1 MKKPQPSDA
10 YQRFVKSID
19 NLSLDDWR
27 EGEGYDLDALEEI
40 RPKERP
46 LAIQLLSE
54 RLDNHGDWRDVEA
67 LAAIDLPEAREQLRK
82 ATKHANYQVNLR
94 AAEELDG
101 LGEDINMEELIIAAL
116 RGSEIYT
123 GLTQAL
129 ELAEEHPSERIK
141 DTLLDIA
148 VNGSDEGSRVNCA
161 GLALYLGGKASEA
174 FDWDYRPLFLKFG
187 EEDRAIRLEGYRE
200 MCGLLGI
207 APALS

>member
-1 MKKPQPSDA
+1 MPKSQPSDA
-10 YQRFVKSID
+10 YQRFVSSID
-19 NLSLDDWR
+19 NLSVEDWR
-27 EGEGYDLDALEEI
+27 EGEGYDLDALVEI
-40 RPKERP
+40 RKKERP
-46 LAIQLLSE
+46 LAIRLLSE

-82 ATKHANYQVNLR
+82 ATQHTNYQVKLR
-94 AAEELDG
+94 AAEELEG
-101 LGEDINMEELIIAAL
+101 LGEDANMEDQIIAAL
-116 RGSEIYT
+116 RGSEIYS

-129 ELAEEHPSERIK
+129 ELAEEHPTERIK
-141 DTLLDIA
+141 DTLLDVA
-148 VNGSDEGSRVNCA
+148 LNGSDEGSRVNCA

-187 EEDRAIRLEGYRE
+187 EEDRSTRLEAYRE